1 MLLAAVSFSAVVTSM
16 TPGFGSEDTI
26 EEFPR
31 TVGISAYKPHHHM
44 LMGGLLADAAAC
56 EANEKVKVLEEDP
69 AAPGGFSVVG
79 RTRTDRQGRW
89 DLSYRAHE
97 GDRLQVDVPQSFA
110 RTRDCAATGSK
121 TYEVE

>member
-31 TVGISAYKPHHHM
+31 TVAIAAYKPHHHT
-44 LMGGLLADAAAC
+44 LMGGLLAEPIAC